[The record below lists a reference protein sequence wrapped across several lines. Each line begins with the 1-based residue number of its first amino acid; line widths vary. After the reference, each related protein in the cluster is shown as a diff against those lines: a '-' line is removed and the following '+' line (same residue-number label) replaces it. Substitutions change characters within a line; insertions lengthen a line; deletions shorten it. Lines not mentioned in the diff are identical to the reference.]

1 MDPDSYISEIE
12 KYFLSLKGSGVMLSS
27 TDYNSIIYWNEKNI
41 PKEVILRG
49 IKSAFK
55 NHSRARNKK
64 LNSIYQCLPFI
75 EQSISL
81 YKISDKK
88 NNSICDEVAIDNLIE
103 GIKREIRIA
112 IKSQSN
118 LLLKEELKKM
128 ESEIDKIKNLD
139 ENTFYIK
146 LKEFDDK
153 LLNKIFKKLTKMDA
167 DRIMSEAEKKIEKR
181 SLYMSFKARE
191 ESLLSFRNQII
202 KDKFNLNSIFSY
214 E

>member
-27 TDYNSIIYWNEKNI
+27 TDYNSIIDWKEKNI

-55 NHSRARNKK
+55 NHLRARNNK

-88 NNSICDEVAIDNLIE
+88 NNSICDEVSIDNLIE

-128 ESEIDKIKNLD
+128 ESEIDKINNLD

>member
-27 TDYNSIIYWNEKNI
+27 TDYNSIIDWKKKNI

-139 ENTFYIK
+139 ENTFYVK

-181 SLYMSFKARE
+181 YRYMSFKARE

>member
-27 TDYNSIIYWNEKNI
+27 TDYNSIIDWKEKNI
-41 PKEVILRG
+41 PKEVIIRG

-55 NHSRARNKK
+55 NHSRARDKK

-103 GIKREIRIA
+103 RIKREIRIA

-146 LKEFDDK
+146 LKEYDDK

-181 SLYMSFKARE
+181 SRYMSLKARE

>member
-1 MDPDSYISEIE
+1 M
-12 KYFLSLKGSGVMLSS
+12 
-27 TDYNSIIYWNEKNI
+27 
-41 PKEVILRG
+41 
-49 IKSAFK
+49 
-55 NHSRARNKK
+55 
-64 LNSIYQCLPFI
+64 
-75 EQSISL
+75 
-81 YKISDKK
+81 
-88 NNSICDEVAIDNLIE
+88 
-103 GIKREIRIA
+103 
-112 IKSQSN
+112 
-118 LLLKEELKKM
+118 
-128 ESEIDKIKNLD
+128 D

>member
-12 KYFLSLKGSGVMLSS
+12 KYFLSSKGSGVMLSS
-27 TDYNSIIYWNEKNI
+27 TDYNSIIDWKEKSI
-41 PKEVILRG
+41 PKEVIIRG

-55 NHSRARNKK
+55 NHSRARDKK

-103 GIKREIRIA
+103 RIKREIRIA

-146 LKEFDDK
+146 LKEYDDK

-181 SLYMSFKARE
+181 SRYMSLKARE

>member
-27 TDYNSIIYWNEKNI
+27 TDYNSIIDWKKNNI

-81 YKISDKK
+81 YKISNKK
-88 NNSICDEVAIDNLIE
+88 NNSICDEVATDNLIE

-112 IKSQSN
+112 VKSQSN
-118 LLLKEELKKM
+118 LLLKEELEIM

-146 LKEFDDK
+146 LKEFNDK

-167 DRIMSEAEKKIEKR
+167 DLIMSEAEKKIEKR
-181 SLYMSFKARE
+181 SRYMSLKARE

>member
-1 MDPDSYISEIE
+1 M
-12 KYFLSLKGSGVMLSS
+12 KGSGVMLSS

-118 LLLKEELKKM
+118 LLLKEEFKKM
-128 ESEIDKIKNLD
+128 
-139 ENTFYIK
+139 
-146 LKEFDDK
+146 
-153 LLNKIFKKLTKMDA
+153 
-167 DRIMSEAEKKIEKR
+167 
-181 SLYMSFKARE
+181 
-191 ESLLSFRNQII
+191 
-202 KDKFNLNSIFSY
+202 
-214 E
+214 

>member
-27 TDYNSIIYWNEKNI
+27 TDYNSIIDWKEKNI